1 MCIYMCVPVSVWYTW
16 VGIHAQHE
24 WKSKGNFLELV
35 SPSTLLI
42 QDIACEFCCT
52 AYSRLDVLQVG
63 DSPVSIP
70 HLQKSAVVT
79 NAYNHFLCRFLGLN
93 SNCQA
98 CVGCTFI
105 FLVILMIPSSP
116 ISKASMKTLYIPSHG
131 VEIILSLIPTY
142 IIVSYHHCTL

>member
-1 MCIYMCVPVSVWYTW
+1 MCLCLCLCDT
-16 VGIHAQHE
+16 HE
-24 WKSKGNFLELV
+24 SEHMLSMNGNQRAIVRSWF

-42 QDIACEFCCT
+42 QDIACGLCCT
-52 AYSRLDVLQVG
+52 AYSRLDVSQGG

-70 HLQKSAVVT
+70 HLQKSTVVT

-105 FLVILMIPSSP
+105 FLVILMIPSFP
-116 ISKASMKTLYIPSHG
+116 ISKASMKTLYIPSHS
-131 VEIILSLIPTY
+131 VEVILSLIPTY
-142 IIVSYHHCTL
+142 IIVSYHHCIL